1 MKIVFVT
8 PELAPVAKVGGLADV
23 AASLPR
29 ALKRLGHRVYVIVPR
44 YAGTEID
51 IERGRPV
58 LTGVELE
65 VEMDGVRRIA
75 RLSRAR
81 LNGVATYFVE
91 SDDYFDRRAVYGDS
105 GGDYDDNPFRFAF
118 FSRAALAATEA
129 LGLAPDMIHV
139 HDWQTALLPVYQ
151 RLDGRS
157 SRTPVVLTVHNLA
170 YQGIFR
176 RELLPRLGLP
186 DSLFHIDALEFY
198 GGLNFLKGGLV
209 SAERLT
215 TVSPSYAREIQRA
228 ELGAGLEGV
237 LRTRADRLTGIVNG
251 IEPNDWH
258 PGKDPALT
266 SRFASTRLSGK
277 AAGKLELQKEL
288 GLTLSPRIPLLA
300 AIGRLDPQKGFE
312 LVLEAVPALVAEEK
326 AQLVVLGSGRQEF
339 LDAFRPLVA
348 RFPKAIS
355 VNRGFQ
361 EALGRR
367 IYAYADLFLMPS
379 RYEPCGLGQMIALR
393 YGTLPVVR
401 ATGGLADTIRDL
413 DEDPEGGNGF
423 SFEAFD
429 VSALRTTLRR
439 ALRHYENEKLWTR
452 WVRRAMRED
461 SSWRSSAGRYLEVY
475 GQAIRDLG

>member
-1 MKIVFVT
+1 M
-8 PELAPVAKVGGLADV
+8 
-23 AASLPR
+23 
-29 ALKRLGHRVYVIVPR
+29 IVPR
-44 YAGTEID
+44 YATG
-51 IERGRPV
+51 
-58 LTGVELE
+58 TGVESVGPVATGIELE
-65 VEMDGVRRIA
+65 LEMDGARRTA

-81 LNGVATYFVE
+81 LSGVTTYFVE
-91 SDDYFDRRAVYGDS
+91 SDDYFEGRAIYGES
-105 GGDYDDNPFRFAF
+105 GRDYDDNPFRFAF

-129 LGLAPDMIHV
+129 LGLAPDIIHV
-139 HDWQTALLPVYQ
+139 NDWQTSLLPVYQ
-151 RLDGRS
+151 RLEDRA
-157 SRTPVVLTVHNLA
+157 SRMPVVLTVHNLA
-170 YQGIFR
+170 YQGIFP

-186 DSLFHIDALEFY
+186 DALFHIDGLEFY
-198 GGLNFLKGGLV
+198 GRLNFLKGGLV

-215 TVSPSYAREIQRA
+215 TVSPSYAQEIQRS

-237 LRTRADRLTGIVNG
+237 LRARADRLTGIVNG
-251 IEPNDWH
+251 IEPNDWD

-277 AAGKLELQKEL
+277 AAGKIELQKEL
-288 GLTLSPRIPLLA
+288 GLTLSPRTPLLA
-300 AIGRLDPQKGFE
+300 AIGRLDPQKGLE
-312 LVLEAVPALVAEEK
+312 LVLEAVPALVAEER
-326 AQLVVLGSGRQEF
+326 AQLVVLGSGREEF

-348 RFPKAIS
+348 RYPKAIS

-367 IYAYADLFLMPS
+367 IYAGADLFLMPS

-413 DEDPEGGNGF
+413 DEDPDRGNGF

-429 VSALRTTLRR
+429 ASALLATLRR

-461 SSWRSSAGRYLEVY
+461 SSWKSSAGRYLDVY
-475 GQAIRDLG
+475 EQAIHDLD

>member
-1 MKIVFVT
+1 MNIVFVT

-44 YAGTEID
+44 YAEPEPEVG
-51 IERGRPV
+51 PAA
-58 LTGVELE
+58 TGAELE
-65 VEMDGVRRIA
+65 VEMDGALRTARI
-75 RLSRAR
+75 SRAH

-91 SDDYFDRRAVYGDS
+91 SDDYFDGRAIYGES
-105 GGDYDDNPFRFAF
+105 GRDYDDNPFRFAF
-118 FSRAALAATEA
+118 FSRATLAATEA
-129 LGLAPDMIHV
+129 LGLAPDVIHV

-151 RLDGRS
+151 RLEDRPS
-157 SRTPVVLTVHNLA
+157 PTPVVLTVHNLA
-170 YQGIFR
+170 YQGIFP

-186 DSLFHIDALEFY
+186 DALFHIDGLEFY
-198 GGLNFLKGGLV
+198 GRLNFLKGGLV

-237 LRTRADRLTGIVNG
+237 LRARADRLTGIVNG

-312 LVLEAVPALVAEEK
+312 LVLEAVPTLVAEEK

-367 IYAYADLFLMPS
+367 IYAGADLFLMPS

-413 DEDPEGGNGF
+413 DVDPEGGNGF

-429 VSALRTTLRR
+429 VSALLATLRR
-439 ALRHYENEKLWTR
+439 ALRHYENEKQWTR

-461 SSWRSSAGRYLEVY
+461 SSWRSSADRYLDVY
-475 GQAIRDLG
+475 RQAIRDLG

>member
-44 YAGTEID
+44 YGGIG
-51 IERGRPV
+51 IEPV
-58 LTGVELE
+58 ETGVELE
-65 VEMDGVRRIA
+65 VEMDGARRTA

-81 LNGVATYFVE
+81 LNGVATYFIE
-91 SDDYFDRRAVYGDS
+91 SEDYFEGRAIYGES
-105 GGDYDDNPFRFAF
+105 GRDYDDNPFRFAF
-118 FSRAALAATEA
+118 FSLAALAATEA
-129 LGLAPDMIHV
+129 LGLRPDVIHV

-151 RLDGRS
+151 RLEERPS
-157 SRTPVVLTVHNLA
+157 WTPVVLTVHNLA
-170 YQGIFR
+170 YQGIFP

-186 DSLFHIDALEFY
+186 DGLFHIDGIEFY
-198 GGLNFLKGGLV
+198 GRLNFLKGGLV

-237 LRTRADRLTGIVNG
+237 LRARAERLTGIVNG

-258 PGKDPALT
+258 PGKDAALT

-277 AAGKLELQKEL
+277 AAGKLELQREL
-288 GLTLSPRIPLLA
+288 GLTISPRIPLLA

-348 RFPKAIS
+348 RFPKSIS

-367 IYAYADLFLMPS
+367 IYAGVDLFLMPS
-379 RYEPCGLGQMIALR
+379 RYEPCGLGQLIALR

-413 DEDPEGGNGF
+413 DADPEGGNGF

-429 VSALRTTLRR
+429 ASALLATLRR
-439 ALRHYENEKLWTR
+439 ALRHYENAKLWTR

-461 SSWRSSAGRYLEVY
+461 SSWTSSAGRYLDVY
-475 GQAIRDLG
+475 GQAIRDLH

>member
-8 PELAPVAKVGGLADV
+8 PELAPVSKVGGLADI

-44 YAGTEID
+44 YATG
-51 IERGRPV
+51 
-58 LTGVELE
+58 TGVESVGPVATGIELE
-65 VEMDGVRRIA
+65 LEMDGARRTA

-81 LNGVATYFVE
+81 LSGVTTYFVE
-91 SDDYFDRRAVYGDS
+91 SDDYFEGRAIYGES
-105 GGDYDDNPFRFAF
+105 GRDYDDNPFRFAF

-129 LGLAPDMIHV
+129 LGLAPDIIHV
-139 HDWQTALLPVYQ
+139 NDWQTSLLPVYQ
-151 RLDGRS
+151 RLEDRA
-157 SRTPVVLTVHNLA
+157 SRMPVVLTVHNLA
-170 YQGIFR
+170 YQGIFP

-186 DSLFHIDALEFY
+186 DALFHIDGLEFY
-198 GGLNFLKGGLV
+198 GRLNFLKGGLV

-215 TVSPSYAREIQRA
+215 TVSPSYAQEIQRS

-237 LRTRADRLTGIVNG
+237 LRARADRLTGIVNG
-251 IEPNDWH
+251 IEPNDWD

-277 AAGKLELQKEL
+277 AAGKIELQKEL
-288 GLTLSPRIPLLA
+288 GLTLSPRTPLLA
-300 AIGRLDPQKGFE
+300 AIGRLDPQKGLE
-312 LVLEAVPALVAEEK
+312 LVLEAVPALVAEER
-326 AQLVVLGSGRQEF
+326 AQLVVLGSGREEF

-348 RFPKAIS
+348 RYPKAIS

-367 IYAYADLFLMPS
+367 IYAGADLFLMPS

-413 DEDPEGGNGF
+413 DEDPDRGNGF

-429 VSALRTTLRR
+429 ASALLATLRR

-461 SSWRSSAGRYLEVY
+461 SSWKSSAGRYLDVY
-475 GQAIRDLG
+475 EQAIHDLD

>member
-1 MKIVFVT
+1 MNIVFVT

-29 ALKRLGHRVYVIVPR
+29 ALKRLGYRVYVIVPR
-44 YAGTEID
+44 YAVPELEPEVG
-51 IERGRPV
+51 PAA
-58 LTGVELE
+58 TGVDLE
-65 VEMDGVRRIA
+65 VEMDGALRTA
-75 RLSRAR
+75 RLSRSR

-91 SDDYFDRRAVYGDS
+91 SDHYFDGRAIYGES
-105 GGDYDDNPFRFAF
+105 GRDYDDNPFRFAF
-118 FSRAALAATEA
+118 FSRATLAATEA
-129 LGLAPDMIHV
+129 LGLAPDVIHV
-139 HDWQTALLPVYQ
+139 QDWQTALLPVYQ
-151 RLDGRS
+151 RLEDRPS
-157 SRTPVVLTVHNLA
+157 PTPVVLTVHNLA
-170 YQGIFR
+170 YQGIFP

-186 DSLFHIDALEFY
+186 DALFHIDGLEFY
-198 GGLNFLKGGLV
+198 GRLNFLKGGLV

-237 LRTRADRLTGIVNG
+237 LRARASRLTGIVNG

-367 IYAYADLFLMPS
+367 IYAGADLFLMPS

-413 DEDPEGGNGF
+413 DVDPEGGNGF

-429 VSALRTTLRR
+429 ASALLATLRR
-439 ALRHYENEKLWTR
+439 ALRHYENEKQWTR

-461 SSWRSSAGRYLEVY
+461 SSWRSSARRYLDVY

>member
-1 MKIVFVT
+1 VKIVFVT
-8 PELAPVAKVGGLADV
+8 PELAPVSKVGGLADI

-44 YAGTEID
+44 YATG
-51 IERGRPV
+51 
-58 LTGVELE
+58 TGVESVGPVATGIELE
-65 VEMDGVRRIA
+65 LEMDGARRTA

-81 LNGVATYFVE
+81 LSGVTTYFVE
-91 SDDYFDRRAVYGDS
+91 SDDYFEGRAIYGES
-105 GGDYDDNPFRFAF
+105 GRDYNDNPFRFAF

-129 LGLAPDMIHV
+129 LGLAPDIIHV
-139 HDWQTALLPVYQ
+139 NDWQTSLLPVYQ
-151 RLDGRS
+151 RLEDRP
-157 SRTPVVLTVHNLA
+157 SRMPVVLTVHNLA
-170 YQGIFR
+170 YQGIFP

-186 DSLFHIDALEFY
+186 DALFHIDGLEFY
-198 GGLNFLKGGLV
+198 GRLNFLKGGLV

-215 TVSPSYAREIQRA
+215 TVSPSYAQEIQRS

-237 LRTRADRLTGIVNG
+237 LRARADRLTGIVNG
-251 IEPNDWH
+251 IEPNDWD

-277 AAGKLELQKEL
+277 AAGKIELQKEL
-288 GLTLSPRIPLLA
+288 GLTLSPRTPLLA
-300 AIGRLDPQKGFE
+300 AIGRLDPQKGLE
-312 LVLEAVPALVAEEK
+312 LVLEAVPALVAEER
-326 AQLVVLGSGRQEF
+326 AQLVVLGSGREEF

-348 RFPKAIS
+348 RYPKAIS

-367 IYAYADLFLMPS
+367 IYAGADLFLMPS

-413 DEDPEGGNGF
+413 DEDPDRGNGF

-429 VSALRTTLRR
+429 ASALLATLRR

-461 SSWRSSAGRYLEVY
+461 SSWKSSAGRYLDVY
-475 GQAIRDLG
+475 EQAIHDLD